1 MKRIIL
7 SAIGFLIFFFVLAS
21 GETLK
26 FEISSLK
33 PYQGSV
39 IRIEVPKKRFKKKL
53 KNGEIKIVYELETNF
68 LVRVF
73 DKEYPPMNFEKK
85 AAVFVGIDYRAE
97 PEFYPMEIILVDE
110 GGNKFA
116 GIPKFLSVR
125 KKYPKLNYQP
135 PPGRSWAEQN
145 KIDEESERIQQ
156 IFESKSVYFP
166 AKSEN
171 FQWPLMPAEITGK
184 FGIKKCWGKKIS
196 SCRYHTGT
204 DFRSAFDKFHRKP
217 ENVYPINGGIVAEVR
232 DYYLEGKTVI
242 IDHGAGIKSSY
253 FHLSKFYCKKGAII
267 KKNQPLGRTGHTGMG
282 IQYNHLHLMIT
293 INGAVV
299 DPHKFLREN
308 AK

>member
-85 AAVFVGIDYRAE
+85 AAVFVGIDYR
-97 PEFYPMEIILVDE
+97 
-110 GGNKFA
+110 
-116 GIPKFLSVR
+116 
-125 KKYPKLNYQP
+125 
-135 PPGRSWAEQN
+135 AEQN